1 MKFPYY
7 KGQGDGKGYDATIN
21 SLTFRIDK
29 FRKPEKY
36 IADPGLVDAC
46 NVALLLGQ
54 PLLITGQP
62 GTGKT
67 LFAYS
72 LAWELG
78 LSEPFKFET
87 KSTSAARDLFYTYDA
102 LKRFQDVQ
110 ANVQN
115 KESNNSLDYLTYQA
129 LGKAILLT
137 REKAEVAEF
146 LPTDFE
152 HLGKKRTVVLID
164 EVDKAP
170 RDFPND
176 ILNELDLL
184 YFRIPELGNVKIE
197 ADRNP
202 EYQPIVIITSNSEK
216 DLPAAFLRRCVY
228 YDVPF
233 PDSARLR
240 EIINNR
246 LGLFSNGKNQFLDDA
261 LDLFEK
267 LRSPQV
273 NLNQKPATAELLGWL
288 FTLQKVAG
296 NADNPLSKPN
306 LARRTLS
313 SLVITAADQ
322 DKATKLVDEWI
333 KDRKSKSK
341 PG

>member
-7 KGQGDGKGYDATIN
+7 KGQGDGKGYDASAN
-21 SLTFRIDK
+21 SLTSRIEK

-54 PLLITGQP
+54 PLLLTGQP

-78 LSEPFKFET
+78 LAEPLKFET
-87 KSTSAARDLFYTYDA
+87 KSTSSARDLFYTYDA

-110 ANVQN
+110 ANIKNQ
-115 KESNNSLDYLTYQA
+115 ESNNSLDYLTYQA

-137 REKAEVAEF
+137 REPAEVADY

-152 HLGKKRTVVLID
+152 HQGKKRTVVLID

-197 ADRNP
+197 ADRNL

-233 PDSARLR
+233 PDTPRLK

-246 LGLFSNGKNQFLDDA
+246 LGLFSSGKNQFLDDA
-261 LDLFEK
+261 LGLFEK

-288 FTLQKVAG
+288 FALQKVAG
-296 NADNPLSKPN
+296 NAVNPLAKPY
-306 LARRTLS
+306 LAKRTLS
-313 SLVITAADQ
+313 SLVKNAADQ
-322 DKATKLVDEWI
+322 KKANQLVDKWME
-333 KDRKSKSK
+333 DRKSKSD
-341 PG
+341 